1 MSGSIASLSRSGTT
15 FIVSA
20 NSFRTRV
27 KICGITRPED
37 GRKAAQLGADA
48 VGLVFHERSCRAVDR
63 ATAQAVIDALPPFV
77 TVVALFQD
85 PQAAFVR
92 QVLRELRIDLLQF
105 HGDEAPEFC
114 EGFHRRYIKAIPMGE
129 PGDPK
134 AWVARYPSAVG
145 FLLDS
150 HSRGASGGSGE
161 IFDWARV
168 PHDAGVPLILA
179 GGLSPENVG
188 GAVRQARPF
197 AVDVSTGVESAPG
210 VKDPELM
217 AAFISEVSNVHQGD

>member
-1 MSGSIASLSRSGTT
+1 MNGYPFKFSCGYAI
-15 FIVSA
+15 IVSA
-20 NSFRTRV
+20 KSFRTRV
-27 KICGITRPED
+27 KICGVTRPEHARD
-37 GRKAAQLGADA
+37 AAHLGADA
-48 VGLVFHERSCRAVDR
+48 VGLVFHERSPRAVDR

-92 QVLRELRIDLLQF
+92 QVLSELRIDLLQF

-129 PGDPK
+129 SGDPK

-150 HSRGASGGSGE
+150 HSRGTSGGSGE
-161 IFDWARV
+161 VFDWARV
-168 PHDAGVPLILA
+168 PHDAGVPLIMA
-179 GGLSPENVG
+179 GGLSPDNVG
-188 GAVRQARPF
+188 DAVKQARPF
-197 AVDVSTGVESAPG
+197 AVDVSSGVESAPG
-210 VKDPELM
+210 VKDPQLM
-217 AAFISEVSNVHQGD
+217 AAFINEVSNVHQAD